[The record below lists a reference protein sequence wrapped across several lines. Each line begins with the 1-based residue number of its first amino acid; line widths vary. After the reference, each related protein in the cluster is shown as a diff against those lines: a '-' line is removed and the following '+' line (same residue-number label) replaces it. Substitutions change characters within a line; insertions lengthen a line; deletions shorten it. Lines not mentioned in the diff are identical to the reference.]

1 MLILSLISDKLILQ
15 QILKSDH
22 KFYKKEGRAET
33 LHYYF
38 SLLTMDKEKCVQK
51 KIWGLITYEDGNLK
65 KKNCGAMIKIIGGKK
80 NVKSWIWII
89 LTRSFI
95 LKVSK

>member
-1 MLILSLISDKLILQ
+1 MLILSLISDNLILQ

-22 KFYKKEGRAET
+22 KFYKEEGRAET

-65 KKNCGAMIKIIGGKK
+65 KKNYGAKIKIMMRK